1 MSGLLEETLE
11 EDSLK
16 TQWKACYQIILTA
29 LKFRTALKFQR
40 ENYWVHIFQLK
51 SQK

>member
-29 LKFRTALKFQR
+29 LKFRTALKFQGKIIGFT
-40 ENYWVHIFQLK
+40 YF
-51 SQK
+51 S